1 MSDYFNDTHEQV
13 RQSARKFV
21 ATHVLPYIDDW
32 EEAGEFP
39 RELYKTAGEA
49 GLLGVGFPES
59 LGGIGEGD
67 IFMKVAVSEELM
79 RSTPAAWWLGWGRWI
94 SACLRWRSG
103 RSRT

>member
-39 RELYKTAGEA
+39 RELYKTC
-49 GLLGVGFPES
+49 LLYTSPS
-59 LGGIGEGD
+59 PRD
-67 IFMKVAVSEELM
+67 S
-79 RSTPAAWWLGWGRWI
+79 
-94 SACLRWRSG
+94 
-103 RSRT
+103 

>member
-39 RELYKTAGEA
+39 RELYKTPSSPAS
-49 GLLGVGFPES
+49 P
-59 LGGIGEGD
+59 
-67 IFMKVAVSEELM
+67 AVL
-79 RSTPAAWWLGWGRWI
+79 
-94 SACLRWRSG
+94 
-103 RSRT
+103 